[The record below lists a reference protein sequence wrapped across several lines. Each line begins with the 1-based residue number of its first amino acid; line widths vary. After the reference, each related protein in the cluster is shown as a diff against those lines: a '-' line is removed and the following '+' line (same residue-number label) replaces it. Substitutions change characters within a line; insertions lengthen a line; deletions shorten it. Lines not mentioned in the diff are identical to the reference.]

1 MFFLRAR
8 RVGAK
13 RALRR
18 FSNGIQKT
26 PVRVPEY
33 RPPLGAAY
41 SACFTATRARTSQ
54 STFQL
59 ARMDWERLDDDER
72 PNRLSPMHCMQATL
86 FTGIAGLLLF
96 NAVGLAR
103 IQSDLEKRIAVS
115 EAATNL
121 RLTTMEHQIALL
133 ASGDPTRL
141 AALQQTFT
149 SASATAHSHA
159 SPPPPQLSLP
169 PPRSSPHSRFGSGSQ
184 MSQAPSPSP
193 PPPSPQPPSPPL
205 PLPALPPRSPP
216 PPSPSPPPPR
226 DPAFEFQLF
235 DSDGDQHVEQKDLIL
250 LIAIVLLL
258 IAGCLCFCLC
268 CAAAAYFASQSAGPA
283 KRSPYEA

>member
-1 MFFLRAR
+1 
-8 RVGAK
+8 
-13 RALRR
+13 
-18 FSNGIQKT
+18 
-26 PVRVPEY
+26 
-33 RPPLGAAY
+33 
-41 SACFTATRARTSQ
+41 
-54 STFQL
+54 
-59 ARMDWERLDDDER
+59 MDWERLDDNER
-72 PNRLSPMHCMQATL
+72 PNRLSPMHCMQAAL

-121 RLTTMEHQIALL
+121 RLTAMEHQIALL
-133 ASGDPTRL
+133 ANGDPARL
-141 AALQQTFT
+141 AALQHTFT
-149 SASATAHSHA
+149 STSATAHSRA

-169 PPRSSPHSRFGSGSQ
+169 PPRSSLPTHTSRFGSGSQ

-193 PPPSPQPPSPPL
+193 PSPHPPSPHPPSPP
-205 PLPALPPRSPP
+205 PALPPRSPP

-226 DPAFEFQLF
+226 DPTVEFQLF
-235 DSDGDQHVEQKDLIL
+235 DSDGDQHLEQKDLIL